1 VTGGW
6 VAGPAGDLARDAG
19 IRLFCFAHAGGGP
32 SFFRA
37 WRTVL
42 APEIDVRPVLLP
54 GRESRVRELPYRRME
69 QLLDP
74 LCAAL
79 APYLDRPYALF
90 GHSMGSII
98 AYEVARRLS
107 AHAGREPG
115 CVLVS
120 GRRAPA
126 LPARRRKFSALPEPE
141 FLTAIAALNGTPPE
155 VLSQPQ
161 LIQLLIPA
169 LRADFE
175 LNETYQPLPG
185 PLLDCPVAAYM
196 GLGDPEVT
204 PGELLGWH
212 AETSAEFT
220 LRTFAGDHFYLRGGR
235 PDVLSAVRRDLIPV
249 REAAVPW
256 ESMPHPFRAF
266 S

>member
-1 VTGGW
+1 MSGW
-6 VAGPAGDLARDAG
+6 VAGPPGETAAHAG

-37 WRTVL
+37 WRQAL
-42 APEIDVRPVLLP
+42 APAVDVRPVLLP

-79 APYLDRPYALF
+79 IPYLDRPYALF

-98 AYEVARRLS
+98 GYEVARRL
-107 AHAGREPG
+107 AAGAVRPPT
-115 CVLVS
+115 CLLVS

-126 LPARRRKFSALPEPE
+126 RPARRRKFSTLTEPE
-141 FLTAIAALNGTPPE
+141 FLAAIAALNGTPPE

-161 LIQLLIPA
+161 LLQLLLPT

-175 LNETYQPLPG
+175 LNETYQPASG
-185 PLLDCPVAAYM
+185 PPLGCPLTAYM
-196 GLGDPEVT
+196 GLDDPEVN
-204 PGELLGWH
+204 PPELLAWH
-212 AETSAEFT
+212 TETSAEFT
-220 LRTFAGDHFYLRGGR
+220 LRTFPGDHFYLRAGR
-235 PDVLSAVRRDLIPV
+235 PDVLSAIRQDLS
-249 REAAVPW
+249 RAQAATV
-256 ESMPHPFRAF
+256 AF
-266 S
+266 DSEPLPAR